1 MNILCRRVLLGTCLA
16 ALAACSAL
24 EGENSGLLSR
34 DNVLHTGGGKLAEK
48 YEMKN
53 AAVLRIRPYVDQR
66 AEKNPRLL
74 GENTT
79 RVFGLD
85 GNELIADHDVASIAT
100 ASFRKQ
106 FQKAGFPVLEDGST
120 QTPVFELSGVV
131 KTLTMNSRDRDDIS
145 IAIETSVTDVA
156 TGKVIWSA
164 LVSEKNNRF
173 AGVSGDTKADLVD
186 YLNREMRI
194 ASDKTV
200 DAVNTLLMATYPAL
214 FNLIPGTKTI
224 SGVTVL
230 SAPSAAVAPVVPAA
244 EAALIPAP
252 AYTPHASATMGL
264 LVVSSKPSRAKVYLD
279 GVYYGMTPLR
289 AEIEPGVHSV
299 EVKLEGYKTSSEK
312 VSVRKSDETELEL
325 TLDH

>member
-1 MNILCRRVLLGTCLA
+1 LA
-16 ALAACSAL
+16 ALAACSTV
-24 EGENSGLLSR
+24 GDENNGLLSR
-34 DNVLHTGGGKLAEK
+34 DNVLHTGGGKLTEK
-48 YEMKN
+48 YEVKN
-53 AAVLRIRPYVDQR
+53 AAVLRIRPYTDQR

-74 GENTT
+74 GELKT
-79 RVFGLD
+79 RVFGLE
-85 GNELIADHDVASIAT
+85 GNELVVDHDVASIAT
-100 ASFRKQ
+100 ASLRKQ

-120 QTPVFELSGVV
+120 QAPVFELSGVV
-131 KTLTMNSRDRDDIS
+131 KTLTLNSRDRDDIT

-230 SAPSAAVAPVVPAA
+230 SAPSAAVVPAA
-244 EAALIPAP
+244 EAALVAAP

-264 LVVSSKPSRAKVYLD
+264 LVLSSKPSRAKVYLD

-299 EVKLEGYKTSSEK
+299 EVKLEGYKTASEK
-312 VSVRKSDETELEL
+312 VSVRRSDDTELEL

>member
-1 MNILCRRVLLGTCLA
+1 MNILCQRVLLGACLA
-16 ALAACSAL
+16 ALAACSTV
-24 EGENSGLLSR
+24 GDENNGLLSR
-34 DNVLHTGGGKLAEK
+34 DNVLHTGGGKLTEK
-48 YEMKN
+48 YEVKN
-53 AAVLRIRPYVDQR
+53 AAVLRIRPYTDER

-74 GENTT
+74 GELKT
-79 RVFGLD
+79 RVFGLE
-85 GNELIADHDVASIAT
+85 GNELVVDHDVASIAT
-100 ASFRKQ
+100 ASLRKQ

-120 QTPVFELSGVV
+120 QASVFELSGVV
-131 KTLTMNSRDRDDIS
+131 KTLTLNSRDRDDIT

-230 SAPSAAVAPVVPAA
+230 SAPSAAVVPAA
-244 EAALIPAP
+244 EAALVAAPP

-264 LVVSSKPSRAKVYLD
+264 LVLSSKPSRAKVYLD

-299 EVKLEGYKTSSEK
+299 EVKLEGYKTASEK
-312 VSVRKSDETELEL
+312 VSVRRSDDTELEL

>member
-1 MNILCRRVLLGTCLA
+1 MNILCQRVLLGACLA
-16 ALAACSAL
+16 ALTACSIP
-24 EGENSGLLSR
+24 GDKNNGLLSR
-34 DNVLHTGGGKLAEK
+34 DNILHTGSGKIAEK
-48 YEMKN
+48 SDVRN
-53 AAVLRIRPYVDQR
+53 LAILRIHPYADQR

-79 RVFGLD
+79 RVFGVE
-85 GNELIADHDVASIAT
+85 GTELIADQDVASIAT
-100 ASFRKQ
+100 ASIKKQ
-106 FQKAGFPVLEDGST
+106 FQKAGFPVLEEGST
-120 QTPVFELSGVV
+120 QASAFELSGVV
-131 KTLTMNSRDRDDIS
+131 KTLTLNSKDRDDIS

-173 AGVSGDTKADLVD
+173 AGVSGNTKADIVD
-186 YLNREMRI
+186 YLNRELRI

-200 DAVNTLLMATYPAL
+200 DAVNTLLMATYPTL

-224 SGVTVL
+224 AGVTVL

-244 EAALIPAP
+244 EAVSVASP

-264 LVVSSKPSRAKVYLD
+264 LAVSSKPSRAKVYLD
-279 GVYYGMTPLR
+279 GIYYGMTPLR
-289 AEIEPGVHSV
+289 AEIEPGVHNV
-299 EVKLEGYKTSSEK
+299 DVKLEGYKTSSEK
-312 VSVRKSDETELEL
+312 VSVRKSDDTELEL

>member
-1 MNILCRRVLLGTCLA
+1 MNILCQRVLLSTCLA
-16 ALAACSAL
+16 ALAACSTL
-24 EGENSGLLSR
+24 GDENNGLLSR
-34 DNVLHTGGGKLAEK
+34 DNVLHTGGGKLTEK
-48 YEMKN
+48 YEVKN
-53 AAVLRIRPYVDQR
+53 AAVLRIRPYTDQR
-66 AEKNPRLL
+66 VEKNPRLL
-74 GENTT
+74 GEVKT
-79 RVFGLD
+79 RVFGLE
-85 GNELIADHDVASIAT
+85 GNELVVDRDVASIAT
-100 ASFRKQ
+100 ASLRKQ

-131 KTLTMNSRDRDDIS
+131 KTLTLNSRDRDDIS

-173 AGVSGDTKADLVD
+173 AGVSGNTKADLVD
-186 YLNREMRI
+186 YLNRELRI

-200 DAVNTLLMATYPAL
+200 DAVNTLLMATYPTL

-224 SGVTVL
+224 AGVTVL

-244 EAALIPAP
+244 EAVSVASP

-264 LVVSSKPSRAKVYLD
+264 LAVSSKPSRAKVYLD
-279 GVYYGMTPLR
+279 GIYYGMTPLR
-289 AEIEPGVHSV
+289 AEIEPGVHNV
-299 EVKLEGYKTSSEK
+299 DVKLEGYKTSSEK
-312 VSVRKSDETELEL
+312 VSVRKSDDTELEL

>member
-1 MNILCRRVLLGTCLA
+1 MNILCQRVLLGACLA
-16 ALAACSAL
+16 ALAACSTV
-24 EGENSGLLSR
+24 GDENNGLLSR
-34 DNVLHTGGGKLAEK
+34 DNVLHTGGGKLTEK
-48 YEMKN
+48 YEVKN
-53 AAVLRIRPYVDQR
+53 AAVLRIRPYTDQR

-74 GENTT
+74 GELKT
-79 RVFGLD
+79 RVFGLE
-85 GNELIADHDVASIAT
+85 GNELVVDHDVASIAT
-100 ASFRKQ
+100 ASLRKQ

-120 QTPVFELSGVV
+120 QASVFELSGVV
-131 KTLTMNSRDRDDIS
+131 KTLTLNSRDRDDIT

-164 LVSEKNNRF
+164 LVSQKNNRF
-173 AGVSGDTKADLVD
+173 AGVSGNTKADLVD

-230 SAPSAAVAPVVPAA
+230 SAPSAAVVPAA
-244 EAALIPAP
+244 EAALVAAP

-264 LVVSSKPSRAKVYLD
+264 LVLSSKPSRAKVYLD

-299 EVKLEGYKTSSEK
+299 EVKLEGYKTASEK
-312 VSVRKSDETELEL
+312 VSVRRSDDTELEL

>member
-1 MNILCRRVLLGTCLA
+1 MNILCQRVLLGACLA
-16 ALAACSAL
+16 ALAACSTV
-24 EGENSGLLSR
+24 GDENNGLLSR
-34 DNVLHTGGGKLAEK
+34 DNVLHTGGGKLTEK
-48 YEMKN
+48 YEVKN
-53 AAVLRIRPYVDQR
+53 AAVLRIRPYTDQR

-74 GENTT
+74 GELKT
-79 RVFGLD
+79 RVFGLE
-85 GNELIADHDVASIAT
+85 GNELVVDHDVASIAT
-100 ASFRKQ
+100 ASLRKQ

-120 QTPVFELSGVV
+120 QAPVFELSGVV
-131 KTLTMNSRDRDDIS
+131 KTLTLNSRDRDDIT

-230 SAPSAAVAPVVPAA
+230 SAPSAAVVPAA
-244 EAALIPAP
+244 EAALVAAP

-264 LVVSSKPSRAKVYLD
+264 LVLSSKPSRAKVYLD

-299 EVKLEGYKTSSEK
+299 EVKLEGYKTASEK
-312 VSVRKSDETELEL
+312 VSVRRSDDTELEL

>member
-1 MNILCRRVLLGTCLA
+1 MNILCQRVLLGACLA
-16 ALAACSAL
+16 ALAACSTV
-24 EGENSGLLSR
+24 GDENNGLLSR
-34 DNVLHTGGGKLAEK
+34 DNVLHTGGGKLTEK
-48 YEMKN
+48 YEVKN
-53 AAVLRIRPYVDQR
+53 AAVLRIRPYTDQR

-74 GENTT
+74 GELKT
-79 RVFGLD
+79 RVFGLE
-85 GNELIADHDVASIAT
+85 GNELVVDHDVASIAT
-100 ASFRKQ
+100 ASLRKQ

-120 QTPVFELSGVV
+120 QASVFELSGVV
-131 KTLTMNSRDRDDIS
+131 KTLTLNSRDRDDIT

-173 AGVSGDTKADLVD
+173 AGVSGNTKADLVD

-230 SAPSAAVAPVVPAA
+230 SAPSAAVVPAA
-244 EAALIPAP
+244 EAALVAAP

-264 LVVSSKPSRAKVYLD
+264 LVLSSKPSRAKVYLD

-299 EVKLEGYKTSSEK
+299 EVKLEGYKTASEK
-312 VSVRKSDETELEL
+312 VSVRRSDDTELEL

>member
-1 MNILCRRVLLGTCLA
+1 MNILCQRVLLGACLA
-16 ALAACSAL
+16 ALAACSTV
-24 EGENSGLLSR
+24 GDENNGLLSR
-34 DNVLHTGGGKLAEK
+34 DNVLHTGGGKLTEK
-48 YEMKN
+48 YEVKN
-53 AAVLRIRPYVDQR
+53 AAVLRIRPYTDER

-74 GENTT
+74 GELKT
-79 RVFGLD
+79 RVFGLE
-85 GNELIADHDVASIAT
+85 GNELVVDHDVASIAT
-100 ASFRKQ
+100 ASLRKQ

-120 QTPVFELSGVV
+120 QASVFELSGVV
-131 KTLTMNSRDRDDIS
+131 KTLTLNSRDRDDIT

-230 SAPSAAVAPVVPAA
+230 SAPSAAVVPAA
-244 EAALIPAP
+244 EAALVAAPP

-264 LVVSSKPSRAKVYLD
+264 LVLSSKPSRAKVYLD

-289 AEIEPGVHSV
+289 AESEPGVHSV
-299 EVKLEGYKTSSEK
+299 EVKLEGYKTASEK
-312 VSVRKSDETELEL
+312 VSVRRSDDTELEL